1 MANKLLIFILL
12 VLPMELWAQSF
23 ITGKLYDFENRKT
36 PLQNVLVK
44 NLTSDKLTYTKASG
58 EFKVAGKTGDLL
70 EFSLSGYHTDTLY
83 LINLSPKVIY
93 LPVNTTDLKEVNIV
107 GAKVN
112 PGFYTP
118 DKDVNEF
125 KRVQTDGLRGKGNN
139 DRAGG
144 LKFNLGY
151 GKYRKQQ
158 EKIKS
163 LEQKD
168 KYETEINKIFTE
180 AFVSDLTKLKHQE
193 LKDFM
198 SLYRPDAALVA
209 TDEPFD
215 YTSYTVKAYSKW
227 VKLSPVEK
235 SVPAMPKLKRNNK

>member
-1 MANKLLIFILL
+1 MANKLLVFFFLILPL
-12 VLPMELWAQSF
+12 ELWAQSF
-23 ITGKLYDFENRKT
+23 ITGKLYDFENRKM
-36 PLQNVLVK
+36 PLQSVLVK

-58 EFKVAGKTGDLL
+58 EFKLAARTGDLL

-93 LPVNTTDLKEVNIV
+93 LPVNATDLNEVNIM
-107 GAKVN
+107 GAKIN
-112 PGFYTP
+112 QRLYTP
-118 DKDVNEF
+118 DPDIKEF
-125 KRVQTDGLRGKGNN
+125 KQIQTDGLRGKGNN
-139 DRAGG
+139 DKAGG
-144 LKFNLGY
+144 FRFNLGY

-168 KYETEINKIFTE
+168 KYETEINITFTE
-180 AFVSDLTKLKHQE
+180 AFVSDLTGLEGKE

-215 YTSYTVKAYSKW
+215 YTNYTVRAYSKW
-227 VKLSPVEK
+227 VKLTPLEK
-235 SVPAMPKLKRNNK
+235 SVPSMPKLKRNDK